1 MEPIKLHT
9 IMKTLLPSL
18 CILILFLSCSNDDKT
33 IDIVT
38 QEISRGAILR
48 TLAINNLE
56 FDINNS
62 SSIFSVNIEEQDI
75 ENGNLLDYVDV
86 FVSFEDRTLTSSENY
101 STQPIIIERLEKE
114 DFTNGSRGLPVR
126 TLEYSFSELLD
137 ITGVLQTNVSC
148 KDQFIIT
155 LELQLLNGEKFTE
168 SNTNAV
174 TLASNTFSSSP
185 FSYTATILEPISED
199 LFIGNYTFNNVQE
212 GAFGPSF
219 IPFSPTV
226 EITKGH
232 SFNTRLVTLLYT
244 INRNDPRVFE
254 FTIACDE
261 IIMGKYQLSS
271 ICGSC
276 NLSAPGMRDCDT
288 GDLILL
294 GPDTENAVIAPND
307 DTVFELNFVEGY
319 RGFDGNCGFDSFPS
333 KIRFSKQ

>member
-1 MEPIKLHT
+1 
-9 IMKTLLPSL
+9 MKTFISLLF
-18 CILILFLSCSNDDKT
+18 ILITFFSCSNDDKT

-56 FDINNS
+56 FDINNIN
-62 SSIFSVNIEEQDI
+62 SIFSVDIEEQDI
-75 ENGNLLDYVDV
+75 QNGNLLDYVDV
-86 FVSFEDRTLTSSENY
+86 FVSFEDHTLESGENY
-101 STQPIIIERLEKE
+101 STQSTLIERLEKE
-114 DFTNGSRGLPVR
+114 DFTNGSRGFPIR
-126 TLEYSFSELLD
+126 TLEYSFSQLLEE
-137 ITGVLQTNVSC
+137 TGVLQANVSC

-168 SNTNAV
+168 NNVNAV

-185 FSYTATILEPISED
+185 FSYTITVLEPISED
-199 LFIGNYTFNNVQE
+199 LFIGNYAFNNVQE

-219 IPFSPTV
+219 IPFNPTV
-226 EITKGH
+226 EITRGH

-244 INRNDPRVFE
+244 INRDDPRVFE

-276 NLSAPGMRDCDT
+276 NEVTPGRRDCDT

-294 GPDTENAVIAPND
+294 GPDAMNAFISQND

-319 RGFDGNCGFDSFPS
+319 RGFDGNCGIDSFPS
-333 KIRFSKQ
+333 RIRFTKQ

>member
-1 MEPIKLHT
+1 
-9 IMKTLLPSL
+9 MKIILPSL
-18 CILILFLSCSNDDKT
+18 GILLIFFSCSNDDKA
-33 IDIVT
+33 IDRVT

-48 TLAINNLE
+48 TIAIDNLE

-62 SSIFSVNIEEQDI
+62 NSVFSVAIEEQDI
-75 ENGNLLDYVDV
+75 ENGDLLDYVDV
-86 FVSFEDRTLTSSENY
+86 FVSFEDHTLEPGESY
-101 STQPIIIERLEKE
+101 STPPTLIERLEKE
-114 DFTNGSRGLPVR
+114 DFTNGPRGLPVR
-126 TLEYSFSELLD
+126 TLAYSFSQLLEE
-137 ITGVLQTNVSC
+137 TGVLQTNVSC
-148 KDQFIIT
+148 KDQFVIT
-155 LELQLLNGEKFTE
+155 LELQLLNGDRFTE
-168 SNTNAV
+168 SNANAV

-185 FSYTATILEPISED
+185 FSYTVTVLEPISED
-199 LFIGNYTFNNVQE
+199 LFIGDYAFNSVEE

-219 IPFSPTV
+219 IPFNPTV
-226 EITKGH
+226 EITRGH

-276 NLSAPGMRDCDT
+276 NETAPGRRDCDT

-294 GPDTENAVIAPND
+294 GPDTVNATIAQND

-333 KIRFSKQ
+333 KIRFTKQ